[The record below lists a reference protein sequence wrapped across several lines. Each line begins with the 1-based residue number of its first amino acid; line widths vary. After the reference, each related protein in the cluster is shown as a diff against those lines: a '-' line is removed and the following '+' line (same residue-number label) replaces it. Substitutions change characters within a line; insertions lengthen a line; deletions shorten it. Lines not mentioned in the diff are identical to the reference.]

1 MIEEDEP
8 TLTITV
14 IQDEGALR
22 LMVAGELDLHTVPQ
36 LQQALDTSYGLPH
49 EAFVID
55 LRHLDFIDSA
65 GLALLI
71 GAHRRLGKDR
81 TLTLLVSTEGQVHQV
96 LELSSFDRFFHIE
109 VAQENA
115 SS

>member
-22 LMVAGELDLHTVPQ
+22 LAVAGELDLYTVPQ
-36 LQQALDTSYGLPH
+36 LQQALDKSYELPR
-49 EAFVID
+49 EALILD
-55 LRHLDFIDSA
+55 LQYLDFIDSA

-71 GAHRRLGKDR
+71 DAQRRLGKDR
-81 TLTLLVSTEGQVHQV
+81 ALMLLVSTEGQVRQV
-96 LELSSFDRFFHIE
+96 FELSHFDRYFHIQ
-109 VAQENA
+109 VAHEEKL
-115 SS
+115 S